1 MALASPLGQPSR
13 MAALGDDS
21 APYRSRPHCWERFS
35 SIFPETQ
42 KAAGP
47 VCPENRFGRGVRPE
61 HFAAVCL

>member
-1 MALASPLGQPSR
+1 MALASPWGSPPDWR
-13 MAALGDDS
+13 VVAYDS

-61 HFAAVCL
+61 HFAAVRL